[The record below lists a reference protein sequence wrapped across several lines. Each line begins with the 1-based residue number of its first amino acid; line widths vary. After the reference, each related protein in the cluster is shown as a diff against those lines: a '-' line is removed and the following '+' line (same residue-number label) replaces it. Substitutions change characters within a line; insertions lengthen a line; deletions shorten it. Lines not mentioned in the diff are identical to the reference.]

1 MVGHSSTASSPMPDL
16 SLPALVID
24 DFATM
29 TRIMSGLLSQLGFQ
43 DIDACLSGEEA
54 LAKVATRKY
63 GLILCDLEMDPMN
76 GAEFARRVRTGPPV
90 ITCPILLTTASR
102 ESAAQCV
109 RDGVHEFVDG
119 FILKP
124 FKPEELQVKLA
135 EIDEKRRVK
144 KRQRAQ
150 ERPIERPQS

>member
-1 MVGHSSTASSPMPDL
+1 MPDV
-16 SLPALVID
+16 SLPVLVVD

-29 TRIMSGLLSQLGFQ
+29 TRIMTGLLNQIGFQ
-43 DIDACLSGEEA
+43 DVDACLSGAEA
-54 LAKVATRKY
+54 LGKLAVRRY

-76 GAEFARRVRTGPPV
+76 GAEFARRVRIGPPPNE
-90 ITCPILLTTASR
+90 CPILLTTASR

-109 RDGVHEFVDG
+109 RDGVHEFVNG

-124 FKPEELQVKLA
+124 FKAADLQLKLA
-135 EIDEKRRVK
+135 EIDEKLRVK

-150 ERPIERPQS
+150 EPLIERPGS